1 MSSRANASA
10 KAKRAG
16 GASLSDNNKSSNEM
30 NQNDDSTLSSQK
42 TVQAISVKQAIV
54 LLNTKINNL
63 SQHIQNNNLLSI
75 ENNDKNIDV
84 KYGTLE
90 MRLSELQK
98 KYEQFTNELNEVK
111 NKEISNLREE
121 IKTVKNKNDELKDM
135 LLKIQSNV
143 TDLQTAALKNKN

>member
-10 KAKRAG
+10 KARRAG
-16 GASLSDNNKSSNEM
+16 GASLSDNNKSTGNDSN
-30 NQNDDSTLSSQK
+30 QIDDSTISSQK
-42 TVQAISVKQAIV
+42 SIQPISVKQAIV
-54 LLNTKINNL
+54 LLNTKITTL
-63 SQHIQNNNLLSI
+63 SNYIQNNSLSSVD
-75 ENNDKNIDV
+75 NNNNIDV

-98 KYEQFTNELNEVK
+98 KYEQFTNELTEVK
-111 NKEISNLREE
+111 NKEISYLREE
-121 IKTVKNKNDELKDM
+121 IKNIKNNNDELKNM

>member
-63 SQHIQNNNLLSI
+63 SQHIQNNNLSSI

-111 NKEISNLREE
+111 NREISHLREE

-135 LLKIQSNV
+135 LLKIQSSV
-143 TDLQTAALKNKN
+143 TDLQTNALKNKN